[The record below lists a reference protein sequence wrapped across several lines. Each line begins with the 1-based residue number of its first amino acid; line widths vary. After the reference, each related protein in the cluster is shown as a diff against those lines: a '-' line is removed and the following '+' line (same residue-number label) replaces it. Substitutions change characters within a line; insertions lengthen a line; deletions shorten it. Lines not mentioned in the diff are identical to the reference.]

1 MHGGPNGPGDTL
13 KSEHLSQKN
22 SQLNACSRAERDAS
36 ITFAFFRDVDEKETG
51 ISLGKVDSR

>member
-22 SQLNACSRAERDAS
+22 SQLNAYSRAERDAS
-36 ITFAFFRDVDEKETG
+36 ITFTFFRDVDEKETG
-51 ISLGKVDSR
+51 ISLGKIDSR